1 METHE
6 LEIEITP
13 GGEIRVHVKG
23 VKGPACMEYAE
34 LIEEILG
41 TSGTRERTSEYYEES
56 AAVEGLTR
64 VSHHVGGPDSR
75 SGAQG

>member
-6 LEIEITP
+6 LEIEIRP

-23 VKGPACMEYAE
+23 VKGPGCMEYAE

-41 TSGTRERTSEYYEES
+41 TSGTRERTSEFYE
-56 AAVEGLTR
+56 APTGVEI
-64 VSHHVGGPDSR
+64 HVE
-75 SGAQG
+75 QKTE

>member
-13 GGEIRVHVKG
+13 GGEIKVHVKG

-34 LIEEILG
+34 LLEEILG
-41 TSGTRERTSEYYEES
+41 VSGTRERTSEYYE
-56 AAVEGLTR
+56 APTGVEI
-64 VSHHVGGPDSR
+64 HVE
-75 SGAQG
+75 QKTQ

>member
-13 GGEIRVHVKG
+13 AGEIRVHVKG

-41 TSGTRERTSEYYEES
+41 TSGTRERTSEYYEE
-56 AAVEGLTR
+56 GLTR
-64 VSHHVGGPDSR
+64 VSHHVGGSGSR

>member
-13 GGEIRVHVKG
+13 GGEIKVHVKG

-34 LIEEILG
+34 LLEEILG
-41 TSGTRERTSEYYEES
+41 VSGTRERTSEYYETP
-56 AAVEGLTR
+56 AGVEI
-64 VSHHVGGPDSR
+64 HVE
-75 SGAQG
+75 QKTE